1 MERQRNGVQD
11 NSCGQRCSLCYQF
24 FSWGK
29 KKVNYKALKR
39 PKLSLSFLANVST
52 HTSKF
57 LIVHEKWE
65 LHNGRNDKSW
75 PTAPRSAAAT
85 SSSPS
90 RARPGN
96 WIHCIVWGHGHNW
109 NFFGQKWGR
118 ATYVLLI
125 IRILA
130 VLNIRVSLV
139 LVCLL
144 IIFVI
149 LRSTY
154 VELASEVKWPR
165 KNKTDAVLTSRSS
178 SSSSPPLAA
187 SCWWEIHNQWHF
199 KIISKYMVQQ
209 KKLYTPSK

>member
-109 NFFGQKWGR
+109 HLGIFLVRNEGERLTCFSSSE
-118 ATYVLLI
+118 
-125 IRILA
+125 
-130 VLNIRVSLV
+130 SLPSS
-139 LVCLL
+139 
-144 IIFVI
+144 
-149 LRSTY
+149 ST
-154 VELASEVKWPR
+154 SES
-165 KNKTDAVLTSRSS
+165 ALSSSAFSS
-178 SSSSPPLAA
+178 SSSS
-187 SCWWEIHNQWHF
+187 WGQH
-199 KIISKYMVQQ
+199 M
-209 KKLYTPSK
+209 